1 MIVYYIY
8 YYYFLY
14 TTNIVLYL
22 CVRRGKKRVL
32 CFSIIVSYLIY
43 FFYKGEYFIFTIYI
57 NIYIHISSHS
67 INHLSCDIY
76 IHCSQSQNLYYTGI
90 FKCMEEV
97 NFNFLH
103 TNSHILFFFF
113 INIIIGIIVI
123 FLISWYA
130 IFFS

>member
-8 YYYFLY
+8 IIIIFCIQRILCCIMCEEREKTSFMFLDNRLISHIFFLQGEVFYFYY
-14 TTNIVLYL
+14 
-22 CVRRGKKRVL
+22 
-32 CFSIIVSYLIY
+32 IY
-43 FFYKGEYFIFTIYI
+43 
-57 NIYIHISSHS
+57 IYIHISSHS

-76 IHCSQSQNLYYTGI
+76 IHCTQSQNLYYTGI
-90 FKCMEEV
+90 FKCMEV

-113 INIIIGIIVI
+113 INIIIGIILI

>member
-43 FFYKGEYFIFTIYI
+43 FFYKGKYFIFTIYI
-57 NIYIHISSHS
+57 NIYPHFFSFNKPSFI
-67 INHLSCDIY
+67 CDIY
-76 IHCSQSQNLYYTGI
+76 IHCTQSQNLYYTGI
-90 FKCMEEV
+90 FKCMEV

-113 INIIIGIIVI
+113 INIIIGIILI